1 MYIILAYNM
10 STANNNHIIT
20 RYLVATLGL
29 FLVGFGVALTIVAN
43 LGTAPLSCVAYVFN
57 LRFPSVSVGT
67 FILAVNMVYMLVQ
80 ILVLRKRFK
89 LKYLMQIPASV
100 LFSYLVDL
108 SLWMMA
114 WLHPEGLLPRMVLT
128 LLAGGITAVGVS
140 LEVLSD
146 AWMLSA
152 EMTVSSI
159 AEVSG
164 RKFDNVKI
172 AMDTLMV
179 VIAGALAWIF
189 FGTPFGAGEFHNA
202 ADVMLSRAPG
212 VVIGLGTLI
221 MAFLP
226 GFLMRFVQPV
236 MGRFYGTARK

>member
-1 MYIILAYNM
+1 M
-10 STANNNHIIT
+10 
-20 RYLVATLGL
+20 
-29 FLVGFGVALTIVAN
+29 
-43 LGTAPLSCVAYVFN
+43 
-57 LRFPSVSVGT
+57 
-67 FILAVNMVYMLVQ
+67 
-80 ILVLRKRFK
+80 
-89 LKYLMQIPASV
+89 
-100 LFSYLVDL
+100 VDL
-108 SLWMMA
+108 SLWLMA

-236 MGRFYGTARK
+236 MGRFYGTGRK

>member
-1 MYIILAYNM
+1 M
-10 STANNNHIIT
+10 SRKANNHIVA

-67 FILAVNMVYMLVQ
+67 FILAVNMIYMLVQ

-108 SLWMMA
+108 SLWMLA
-114 WLHPEGLLPRMVLT
+114 WLHPEGLFLRIVLT
-128 LLAGGITAVGVS
+128 LLAGSVTAVGVC

-152 EMTVSSI
+152 EMTGSAV

-164 RKFDNVKI
+164 KKFDNVKI

-179 VIAGALAWIF
+179 VIAGAVAWIF
-189 FGTPFGAGEFHNA
+189 FGTPFGAGEFHNVG
-202 ADVMLSRAPG
+202 DVLLSRAPG

-221 MAFLP
+221 MAFRP
-226 GFLMRFVQPV
+226 GFLMRYFQPFL
-236 MGRFYGTARK
+236 GRFFGTGRK